1 MLLSKITNCLFFFM
15 FYSSVKCLIKSVL
28 SRAGT
33 GAVNCRLLCL
43 RAPSN
48 RATIPAH
55 KSWLGLDF
63 CYQEETFV
71 IERENRLHWT
81 NTNFVNILFFL
92 PWSFADPVICH
103 KKAALLI
110 DPLPLRWCSC
120 DGPPALLDDGDV
132 ASDVLADLLR
142 CWWLLHEYPSV
153 GICHLESTWVS
164 IKFPKCFANFPKVR

>member
-1 MLLSKITNCLFFFM
+1 M
-15 FYSSVKCLIKSVL
+15 L

-33 GAVNCRLLCL
+33 GAVKCRLLCL

-63 CYQEETFV
+63 CYQEEPFV

-81 NTNFVNILFFL
+81 NANFVNTLFFL
-92 PWSFADPVICH
+92 PWSFADSVICH
-103 KKAALLI
+103 KKAFLLI
-110 DPLPLRWCSC
+110 DPLPLGWCSC
-120 DGPPALLDDGDV
+120 DGPPALLDGGDV

-142 CWWLLHEYPSV
+142 CRWLLHEYPSV
-153 GICHLESTWVS
+153 EIFHLESTWVS